1 MDIRDD
7 IREFLTT
14 RRARL
19 TPDQVGLP
27 DFGGRRRVP
36 GLRREE
42 VALVAG
48 VSVEYY
54 VRLERGN
61 ATGVSESVL
70 EGVSRA
76 LQLDDAEQAHLYDLV
91 RTANQGA
98 RPRRRHGPARPLQVR
113 PSVQHLLDTMEN
125 VPVIVQNGR
134 LDAVAANQL
143 GRALFSPLFDRA
155 ASDRAP
161 LDRAPSDRAPSD
173 RAPSDRAPS
182 DRAPAGRRHEHR
194 EPPENLARFVFL
206 GPGAEE
212 FFRDWDDTAH
222 QTVALLRTEAGRA
235 PYDRALSDLVGEF
248 STRSDAFR
256 VLWASHDVRAHQ
268 TGRKNVHHPVVG
280 DLDLTYEAMT
290 LTSERGLMLIAYG
303 AEPGSASGDAL
314 RVLAS
319 WAATSGATSG
329 TTSGQ
334 AGEPSTV
341 APTDEFRR

>member
-1 MDIRDD
+1 MPVTPWGGASTAPVTYVRVMDIRDD

-48 VSVEYY
+48 MSVEYY

-70 EGVSRA
+70 EGIGRA

-98 RPRRRHGPARPLQVR
+98 RPRRRQGPARPLQVR
-113 PSVQHLLDTMEN
+113 PGVQHLLDTMEN

-134 LDAVAANQL
+134 LDAVATNQL
-143 GRALFSPLFDRA
+143 GRALFSPLFERTA
-155 ASDRAP
+155 ADQ
-161 LDRAPSDRAPSD
+161 
-173 RAPSDRAPS
+173 
-182 DRAPAGRRHEHR
+182 RHDHGHDQR
-194 EPPENLARFVFL
+194 LNHPEPPENLARFVFL
-206 GPGAEE
+206 DPGAER
-212 FFRDWDDTAH
+212 FFRDWDDTAQ
-222 QTVALLRTEAGRA
+222 QTVAILRTEAGRA
-235 PYDRALSDLVGEF
+235 PYDRALSDLVGEL

-303 AEPGSASGDAL
+303 AEPGSASADAL
-314 RVLAS
+314 RMLAS
-319 WAATSGATSG
+319 WAVTSTTTSTTTSG
-329 TTSGQ
+329 TTIGQ
-334 AGEPSTV
+334 AGGSSTV
-341 APTDEFRR
+341 APTGES